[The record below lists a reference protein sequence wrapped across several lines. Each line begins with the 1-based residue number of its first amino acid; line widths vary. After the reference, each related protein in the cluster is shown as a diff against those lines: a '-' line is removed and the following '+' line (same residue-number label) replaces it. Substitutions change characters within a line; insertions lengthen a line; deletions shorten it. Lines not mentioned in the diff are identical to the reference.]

1 VKNSA
6 IARQLRWV
14 IREPNPY
21 ETTIMRSSKHTRRGF
36 LKSTAGALAAGWAG
50 SRGLRPNRAVGGV
63 VYVET
68 PLQTD
73 LGKIDFSRS
82 DRFRIGAIGMRH
94 QGSVITENALPMGD
108 VVCMCDV
115 DRQVAEMAKQRLGGK
130 ADICE
135 DYREVL
141 DRQDIDAVMIAV
153 PDHWHTTI
161 AIAACRAGKAV
172 YCEKPLTLTIDEGK
186 LLCRVVKET
195 NTVFQVGTWQ
205 RSDFRF
211 RLACEMVRQGRI
223 GKLRRVTVTMGKNT
237 TGGPFPT
244 EPPPAHLNWDLWLGQ
259 APKVEYCPQRCHN
272 AFRFWYE
279 YSGGQMTDW
288 GAHHVDIAQWA
299 MGMEHSGPVTIDGRG
314 KLPSIPNGYNVPI
327 DYEATLVYP
336 DGTVMEVL
344 DSGRRGILFEGD
356 KGRIFVNRGTLAG
369 KPVERLQDDP
379 LPQTNYQLY
388 GHDDLNRAG
397 RTATDEFELAGNY
410 PPIAS
415 HVANF
420 FDCVKTKNTPISDVV
435 SQHRSVSTCHLVN
448 ISIRVGR
455 KLTWDPKKECFVGD
469 TEANQYLKRE
479 QRKGFEVP
487 A

>member
-1 VKNSA
+1 
-6 IARQLRWV
+6 
-14 IREPNPY
+14 
-21 ETTIMRSSKHTRRGF
+21 MSSMKCTRRGF
-36 LKSTAGALAAGWAG
+36 LRTAAGTLAGGLAGSHFVGANRALAD
-50 SRGLRPNRAVGGV
+50 V

-73 LGKIDFSRS
+73 LSKIDFSRS
-82 DRFRIGAIGMRH
+82 DRFRIGAIGLRH

-115 DRQVAEMAKQRLGGK
+115 DRKVAEMARERLGGK

-135 DYREVL
+135 DYRTLL
-141 DRQDIDAVMIAV
+141 DREDIDAVMIAV
-153 PDHWHTTI
+153 PDHWHTAI

-186 LLCRVVKET
+186 KLCQVVKET
-195 NTVFQVGTWQ
+195 KAVFQVGTWQ
-205 RSDFRF
+205 RSDSRF

-223 GKLRRVTVTMGKNT
+223 GKLRKVTVTMGKNT

-244 EPPPAHLNWDLWLGQ
+244 SAPPAYLNWDLWLGQ
-259 APKVEYCPQRCHN
+259 APKVDYCPERCHN
-272 AFRFWYE
+272 RFRFWYE

-299 MGMEHSGPVTIDGRG
+299 MGMEHSGPVSIDGRG
-314 KLPSIPNGYNVPI
+314 RLPTVSNGYNVSI

-336 DGTVMEVL
+336 DGTVMEVY
-344 DSGRRGILFEGD
+344 DTGRRGILFEGE

-369 KPVERLQDDP
+369 KPVEQLKDEP
-379 LPQTNYQLY
+379 LPESAYKLY
-388 GHDDLNRAG
+388 AHDEPNRAD
-397 RTATDEFELAGNY
+397 RTAGDEFELAGNY
-410 PPIAS
+410 PPIAN

-420 FDCVKTKNTPISDVV
+420 FDCVRTGNTPISDVV

-448 ISIRVGR
+448 ISIRLGR
-455 KLTWDPKKECFVGD
+455 KLTWDPDQESFVGD
-469 TEANQYLKRE
+469 AEANQYLERE
-479 QRKGFEVP
+479 QRKGYEIRI
-487 A
+487 